1 MRMARILSTCVLM
14 ALNIAAGDEFRL
26 AVFEADVTIPIG
38 HACMGG
44 GIPAAKEILDPLY
57 ARGVVLLGEAAPIVW
72 VSVDWCEIRNA
83 AYDDWRQSLADAAGT
98 SRERVLVSSVHQ
110 HDAPV
115 VDYAAQSLLDGVGLP
130 QALCD
135 VAFAKN
141 ALGRVAYALRASLPT
156 ARPVTHVGVG
166 QAKVVGVA
174 SNRRVVTHDGIVVY
188 HRGSATKDRYFQD
201 QPEGRI
207 DPLLK
212 TLSFWDGD
220 TAVAALHAYA
230 THPMSYYGQ
239 GGVTADFVGLAR
251 ARRQADAPSIHQV
264 YFSGCS
270 GDVTAGKYNDG
281 SPGNRAILASRIYD
295 AMTAAWRDTVKHPLT
310 SVTVRTA
317 PLHLEPKG
325 GTDFD
330 EADMRRILAD
340 PEETVFRRNLAAMG
354 LSWRARVA
362 TGQAIDVVA
371 VDFGA
376 AVFLQLPGE
385 SFVQY
390 QLTAQAL
397 RMSAAVITAGYGECA
412 PGYIPTGAAANEG
425 FHRESWCWVAEGAE
439 TAMVAALRAVL
450 TP

>member
-1 MRMARILSTCVLM
+1 MCWASCLSTCVLV
-14 ALNIAAGDEFRL
+14 ALCSVASAESRL

-44 GIPAAKEILDPLY
+44 GIPAAKEILDPLS
-57 ARGVVLLGEAAPIVW
+57 ARGVVLLGEAAPVVW

-83 AYDDWRQSLADAAGT
+83 AYDDWRQTLAEAAGT
-98 SRERVLVSSVHQ
+98 TRERVLVSSVHQ

-115 VDYAAQSLLDGVGLP
+115 VDYAAQTLLDGVGMEY
-130 QALCD
+130 ALCD
-135 VAFAKN
+135 VAFAKG
-141 ALGRVAYALRASLPT
+141 ALARVAEALRASLPA
-156 ARPVTHVGVG
+156 ARPVTHIGVG

-201 QPEGRI
+201 QPEGTI

-239 GGVTADFVGLAR
+239 GGVTADFVGMAR
-251 ARRQADAPSIHQV
+251 ARRQEDAPSIHQI

-295 AMTAAWRDTVKHPLT
+295 AMTAAWTATVKHPLT
-310 SVTVRTA
+310 AVTVRTA

-340 PEETVFRRNLAAMG
+340 AEETPFRRNLAAMG
-354 LSWRARVA
+354 LSWRARVSS
-362 TGQAIDVVA
+362 GQPIDVVA
-371 VDFGA
+371 VDFGG

-397 RMSAAVITAGYGECA
+397 RMTSAVITAGYGECA
-412 PGYIPTGAAANEG
+412 PGYIPSAAAAAEG

-439 TAMVAALRAVL
+439 QPMVAALRTVL
-450 TP
+450 AR